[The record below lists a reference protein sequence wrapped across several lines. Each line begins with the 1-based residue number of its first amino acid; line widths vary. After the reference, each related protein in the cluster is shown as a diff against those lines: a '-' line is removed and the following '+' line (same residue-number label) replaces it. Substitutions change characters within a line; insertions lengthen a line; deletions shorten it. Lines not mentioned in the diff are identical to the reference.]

1 MHSISNLNPID
12 EVTCYTKKSL
22 QWLVYISMAILTTD
36 VICAFT
42 ALVITSTSLPPT
54 IRFLF
59 STTLWLFGFNSSSEE
74 EEEDQIADE
83 ADDGDSDTETEVL
96 HV

>member
-1 MHSISNLNPID
+1 MHSISNITPID
-12 EVTCYTKKSL
+12 EVSCYTKKSL
-22 QWLVYISMAILTTD
+22 QWLVYIAMAILMTD

-42 ALVITSTSLPPT
+42 ALVVTSTSLPPT

-59 STTLWLFGFNSSSEE
+59 SAILWLFGFNSSSEE
-74 EEEDQIADE
+74 EEEDKIVDE
-83 ADDGDSDTETEVL
+83 ADDGDSDTETEAL